1 MPGIKKFIKI
11 VFILLFFVLSVFL
24 KVDPNIFDS
33 ILIGFSFVLMI
44 SYTFFLGG
52 IIMILGFLIK
62 IAMYTED
69 INITSEIA
77 KYLVLI
83 SIFYYAVTI
92 FERYKQKIKDNYAA
106 AEKISLGI
114 AVMDEEF
121 KYIYLNGAYAKL
133 LGGFRNEI
141 EGKNFKKY
149 WYKEKEQKELYEWIE
164 ENLKNKMEWS
174 GDILCKRKD
183 GKEYW
188 QETYIFPLALD
199 NKKYEYIIIAKDITY
214 RVEMEKKVIELK
226 RKAVEASYEKSRFLA
241 NMSHDIRTPVNGI
254 VGFADM
260 LVDMEEDEEKRE
272 MLYVI
277 KNSSELLMMLIN
289 DILDLSKIEAG
300 KIKINYD
307 VVDFEMQMKIA
318 AMKFEKMIEI
328 KGVKFIFDYDYS
340 ICRKMITDKTRLEQ
354 ILMNLLGNAM
364 KFTERGDI
372 EFKIKKIS
380 ENEKSQKIRFEVKDS
395 GMGIPKEKLETIFEE
410 FNQANETI
418 TEKYGGTGL
427 GLAIAKKLVD
437 KMGGKLNVE
446 SIINKGSKFYFE
458 LELKKSEV

>member
-92 FERYKQKIKDNYAA
+92 FERYKQKVKDNYAA

-254 VGFADM
+254 V
-260 LVDMEEDEEKRE
+260 
-272 MLYVI
+272 
-277 KNSSELLMMLIN
+277 
-289 DILDLSKIEAG
+289 
-300 KIKINYD
+300 
-307 VVDFEMQMKIA
+307 
-318 AMKFEKMIEI
+318 
-328 KGVKFIFDYDYS
+328 
-340 ICRKMITDKTRLEQ
+340 
-354 ILMNLLGNAM
+354 
-364 KFTERGDI
+364 
-372 EFKIKKIS
+372 
-380 ENEKSQKIRFEVKDS
+380 
-395 GMGIPKEKLETIFEE
+395 
-410 FNQANETI
+410 
-418 TEKYGGTGL
+418 
-427 GLAIAKKLVD
+427 
-437 KMGGKLNVE
+437 
-446 SIINKGSKFYFE
+446 
-458 LELKKSEV
+458 